1 MSDIAEVARASALG
15 PTAPVD
21 AARRETVGAAV
32 MVGPGQMSYQQLP
45 FPDRLEPGAVL
56 VKMEMSGICGT
67 DKHAFDGDV
76 TLYGGTES
84 EQDMVFPSVHGH
96 ENSGIVVEIGE
107 GAGPVEYSG
116 QELRVGDR
124 VTNCPNVI
132 CGECWSCRSVHGY
145 PYCPHHEGIGM
156 TYRSD
161 QYPYIVGGWAEYMY
175 LPPKAW
181 VYKVPEHIPVEY
193 AALSEL
199 FVVTA
204 ILDRAKEYG
213 AYAGKGFHFGDTVV
227 VQGVGPIGMMMI
239 AKARMLGAGRVIALD
254 NFPMKLD
261 LARQFGA
268 DEAICIEGMT
278 DAEIVAAVQGCN
290 AGAGADVV
298 VETVGRPEPVRVGL
312 EIVRRGGTYL
322 ETGNFADT
330 GEVALN
336 IHRHIAARNV
346 LIYGN
351 TNHPHDGYYRAFEM
365 MLRHRE
371 SFPWER
377 LITHR
382 FSLAQAQA
390 AVETAYQPD
399 ALKVVFEP

>member
-1 MSDIAEVARASALG
+1 MSDVTQAPPESGTRA
-15 PTAPVD
+15 
-21 AARRETVGAAV
+21 AASKGTRPEAVQAAV
-32 MVGPGQMSYQQLP
+32 MTGPGKMEYQQLP
-45 FPDRLEPGAVL
+45 YPDRIEAGAVI

-96 ENSGIVVEIGE
+96 ENSGVVVEIG
-107 GAGPVEYSG
+107 GDPSTIEYRG
-116 QELRVGDR
+116 ETLRVGDR

-132 CGECWSCRSVHGY
+132 CGECWACRSVHGY
-145 PYCPHHEGIGM
+145 PYCPHHQGIGM

-161 QYPYIVGGWAEYMY
+161 QFPYIAGGWAQYMY

-181 VYKVPEHIPVEY
+181 VYKVPDYLPVEY

-204 ILDRAKEYG
+204 ILDRAKEYA

-239 AKARMLGAGRVIALD
+239 AKARILGAGRVIALD
-254 NFPMKLD
+254 NFPMKLE
-261 LARQFGA
+261 LAKQFGA
-268 DEAICIEGMT
+268 DDAICIADMG
-278 DAEIVAAVQGCN
+278 DAEIVAAVRDRNEGQ
-290 AGAGADVV
+290 GADVV

-330 GEVALN
+330 GEVSLN

-365 MLRHRE
+365 MWRHRE

-382 FSLAQAQA
+382 FALSKAQEAL
-390 AVETAYQPD
+390 ETAYRPE
-399 ALKVVFEP
+399 ALKVVFTP